1 MIIIYYK
8 IKDIP
13 SDERP
18 REKLKKYGVT
28 NLTNKDLLAIILKT
42 GTKNINVSDLALNI
56 LRMHK
61 LSDFKDLTISEL
73 KKIKGIGDVKAIE
86 LLLSLI
92 HI

>member
-13 SDERP
+13 SYERP

-86 LLLSLI
+86 ILAAI
-92 HI
+92 